1 VKAGITFVNNSY
13 LPERKDFSSINRAVL
28 CSSSGIGSC
37 RDTRSEDTRNSNGVI
52 QPQLRKRAI
61 KGPVGVKIEHI

>member
-1 VKAGITFVNNSY
+1 MLMIDTNVLRQLSIY
-13 LPERKDFSSINRAVL
+13 RKEIIAQSTVL

-37 RDTRSEDTRNSNGVI
+37 RDTRSEGTRNSNGVI